1 MTSIIRF
8 EDVTFTYP
16 NGFTAIEH
24 INLDIER
31 GSRVA
36 IIGQNGAGKTTMV
49 KMMNGL
55 LRPTSGTVTVDGMNT
70 ADHTAAQLSRVT
82 GYVFQNP
89 DDQIF
94 HNTVRAEIEYG
105 PRELRQSDEELEQ
118 NVQWAAELCR
128 LNDVLDENP
137 YNLPL
142 SIRKFVTIAS
152 VLAMNG
158 PILVFDEPTAGQ
170 DLRGMQCL
178 EDILRDLSD
187 KRKTVVTITH
197 DMDFVVDNFDVIC
210 VMAHRNLL
218 RIGDAVTVF
227 GDQRLLEESMLE
239 KPYVGVLIDL
249 LGLGSRAVNSDN
261 GVRANSYFDVIRQN
275 DLIER
280 MNALIAL

>member
-1 MTSIIRF
+1 MASIIRF

-16 NGFTAIEH
+16 NGFTAVEH

-55 LRPTSGTVTVDGMNT
+55 LKPTSGTVTVDGMNT

-187 KRKTVVTITH
+187 KGKTVVTITH

-210 VMAHRNLL
+210 VMAHHNLL

-227 GDQRLLEESMLE
+227 GDQRLLEESMLK

-261 GVRANSYFDVIRQN
+261 SVSTNSYFDAIRQN